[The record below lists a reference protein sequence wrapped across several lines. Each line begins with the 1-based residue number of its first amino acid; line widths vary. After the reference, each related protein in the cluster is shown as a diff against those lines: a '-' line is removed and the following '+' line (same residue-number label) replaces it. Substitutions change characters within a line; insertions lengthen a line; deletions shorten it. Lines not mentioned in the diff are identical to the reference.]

1 MPLLSLQRI
10 DYSVGGPPLLD
21 GISLQLER
29 GDRACL
35 IGRNGAGKSTLI
47 RLVSGQIQ
55 AEGGEIRLEPGVRIG
70 VLAQEVPAGL
80 PGSVYEVVAHGA
92 GQIGDLLAD
101 YELALH
107 AEPLDEARVQ
117 RLHDALDAQSG
128 WTLDARIK
136 QVLDVCELD
145 GTRSF
150 DVLSGGMRRRVMLAR
165 ALVMQPDILL
175 LDEPT
180 NHLDLPAIEWLERL
194 VMDFAGAVLFVTHD
208 RRFLQRVANRILELD
223 RGQLTDWPGD
233 YANYL
238 RRREERDHAEAL
250 AFAAEDRKLAA
261 EEVWIRQGIK
271 ARRTRNEGR
280 VRALKAMRNE
290 RAARRDQQG
299 KVKAELLQA
308 DASGK
313 LVFEAEQAGFEAEG
327 RRILLPFSTRVLRS
341 DRLGVIGRN
350 GSGKSTLLRL
360 LLGELAPSY
369 GSIRRGS
376 QLEVAY
382 FDQQR
387 AQLREDWNALDNVSE
402 GAEFIDTPRG
412 RKHVLGYLQD
422 FLFTPD
428 RARAPIT
435 MLSGGERHRLLLA
448 KLLARPCNTLV
459 LDEPTND
466 LDIETLEL
474 LEDMLTEFTGTLIV
488 VSHDRAL
495 LDAVVTSLL
504 YVDDR
509 GVVHEMVGGY
519 SECSAEM
526 AAINRAAAPAAVS
539 EVPAPP
545 APTTTVSRPAATPKP
560 AKLGYREQRELAEL
574 PQKMAALESEIA
586 ALQENLSDPA
596 TYRDRPEAVAELN
609 RSLAERQVELD
620 AALER
625 WVELESRTE

>member
-1 MPLLSLQRI
+1 M
-10 DYSVGGPPLLD
+10 
-21 GISLQLER
+21 
-29 GDRACL
+29 
-35 IGRNGAGKSTLI
+35 
-47 RLVSGQIQ
+47 
-55 AEGGEIRLEPGVRIG
+55 
-70 VLAQEVPAGL
+70 PAGL